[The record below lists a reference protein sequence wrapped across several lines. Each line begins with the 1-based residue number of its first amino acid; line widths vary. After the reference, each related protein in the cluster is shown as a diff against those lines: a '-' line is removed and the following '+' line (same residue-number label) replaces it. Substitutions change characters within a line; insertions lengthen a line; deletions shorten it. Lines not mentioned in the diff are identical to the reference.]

1 MKTMSNFPTA
11 PESNILHKQ
20 KQSMATFIAVD
31 KCFYTSSFD
40 CRETNLPAIKT
51 KLGNVGVEAYLTLW
65 TFKRG
70 LKKKVGMCVG

>member
-1 MKTMSNFPTA
+1 MSNFPTA
-11 PESNILHKQ
+11 PESNILYKQ

-40 CRETNLPAIKT
+40 CRETNLPAIIT
-51 KLGNVGVEAYLTLW
+51 KLGNVDVETYLTLW

-70 LKKKVGMCVG
+70 FKKRKQVGMCAG

>member
-1 MKTMSNFPTA
+1 MKTMSNFPAA
-11 PESNILHKQ
+11 PESNIKQ

-51 KLGNVGVEAYLTLW
+51 KLW
-65 TFKRG
+65 KRRRG
-70 LKKKVGMCVG
+70 SVSDSVDL